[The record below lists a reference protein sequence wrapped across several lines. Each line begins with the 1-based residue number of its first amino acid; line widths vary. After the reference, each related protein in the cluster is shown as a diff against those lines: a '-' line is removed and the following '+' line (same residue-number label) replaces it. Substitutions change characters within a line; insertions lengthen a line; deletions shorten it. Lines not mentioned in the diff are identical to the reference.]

1 MPVIQSDVHV
11 KPQPRLSIDEQP
23 VERLIAPGPVGWG
36 DEA

>member
-1 MPVIQSDVHV
+1 MPMIQNEVQV
-11 KPQPRLSIDEQP
+11 NLWLRLLLDKQP